1 MAEGPPQASRVNMLI
16 DRVRQALA
24 PQFDIER
31 ELGRG
36 GTGLVFLARDPVL
49 DRPVALKVLLPEL
62 ATAVSVERFI
72 REARILARLRHP
84 SIVSVHQAGQAGE
97 FLYFTMDLVQG
108 ETLEARLRRGPLSLP
123 DLYFLARDL
132 LDALAAAHTAGV
144 VHRDVKPGNIF
155 LQGDRALLAD
165 FGIAWSESDSTLT
178 LPGMAP
184 GTPAFMAPEQRSG
197 KTATPATDVHAVG
210 LVLYHA
216 ATGEHWME
224 APQGERRVLRALP
237 RPLRSPVRRAL
248 APQPAD
254 RWTDA
259 AAFREAVIRA
269 QRPWRRLLPMAAIL
283 AFLGL
288 PAVLWFGRETC
299 GSLQDTWITS
309 TMLPASMAARCTV
322 ARAEEHYNQGRW
334 EEAEVE
340 FRAAAEDNSC
350 PLCTYRL
357 LDIERWTVRT
367 RNPAIR
373 ELRAAALTAV
383 DQFSPA
389 YRMLIAAEALPNPT
403 RLARLEE
410 ITRSHRDFYLPWYL
424 LGEEQ
429 YHQGPLF
436 GHTVEEAVV
445 SLQRA
450 IQLRADF
457 AIPWTDL
464 VLAHVS
470 LDDSL
475 AALDASRHLA
485 DLAPTTGLALAQ
497 RAMAQVAFAFRFG
510 DGDQTAS
517 RIVTDPA
524 TGGVPEI
531 AAAPRLLPAFG
542 QPDGAVRFGRL
553 LESGDA
559 DRRLQLS
566 GLAAQLFGHAAL
578 GRPDSMRAAAI
589 RLAQRGTDLS
599 WSRLALGLGQIESAF
614 SSDQVTDGERL
625 IESIARSS
633 PLEGAAENPMFRT
646 LSRAWRAAESGRP
659 ADAVAETDTL
669 MQDPDRLGQ
678 GDPFLRS
685 LVYLSRAVWFERLGQ
700 AGRAR
705 RAYRWHRHFHIPL
718 TGFPQSGPVAAE
730 VDWALGTLAEWR
742 LARLLD
748 STGLPDLELCRALK
762 QVNRLWRGGDSAH
775 QSRAATASDRFT
787 ALRCETLT

>member
-1 MAEGPPQASRVNMLI
+1 MLI

-36 GTGLVFLARDPVL
+36 GTGVVFLARDPVL
-49 DRPVALKVLLPEL
+49 DRAVALKVLLPEL

-84 SIVSVHQAGQAGE
+84 CIVSVHQAGKAGE

-108 ETLEARLRRGPLSLP
+108 ETLEARLRRGPLSVP
-123 DLYFLARDL
+123 DLHSLARDL
-132 LDALAAAHTAGV
+132 TEALAAAHTEGI

-155 LQGDRALLAD
+155 LQGDHALLAD

-178 LPGMAP
+178 LPGTAP

-197 KTATPATDVHAVG
+197 KTATPATDVHAAG

-237 RPLRSPVRRAL
+237 RTLRAPVRRAL
-248 APQPAD
+248 APHPAD

-269 QRPWRRLLPMAAIL
+269 RRPWRRLLPLAAAL

-288 PAVLWFGRETC
+288 PAVLWLGRERC
-299 GSLQDTWITS
+299 GSLQDPWITAS
-309 TMLPASMAARCTV
+309 MLPASMAARCAVT
-322 ARAEEHYNQGRW
+322 RAEEHYNQGRW
-334 EEAEVE
+334 EEAEAE
-340 FRAAAEDNSC
+340 FRAAAVDKTC

-367 RNPAIR
+367 RNPAFR
-373 ELRAAALTAV
+373 ELHAAALSAV
-383 DQFSPA
+383 DRFSPA
-389 YRMLIAAEALPNPT
+389 YRMLLAAEALSNPE

-445 SLQRA
+445 SFQRA

-517 RIVTDPA
+517 RIVADPA
-524 TGGVPEI
+524 TGNVPEL

-553 LESGDA
+553 FESGVP

-566 GLAAQLFGHAAL
+566 GLAAQLFGHTAL

-589 RLAQRGTDLS
+589 RLAQHGTDVS
-599 WSRLALGLGQIESAF
+599 WSRLALGLGQIESVF
-614 SSDQVTDGERL
+614 FPDEVTGATTL
-625 IESIARSS
+625 TESIARSS
-633 PLEGAAENPMFRT
+633 LLDGAAENPMFRT
-646 LSRAWRAAESGRP
+646 LSRAWRAADAGQP
-659 ADAVAETDTL
+659 AVAVAETDTL
-669 MQDPDRLGQ
+669 MQDPDRLGE

-700 AGRAR
+700 VDRAR
-705 RAYRWHRHFHIPL
+705 QTYRWHRHFHVPL

-742 LARLLD
+742 LARLLNR
-748 STGLPDLELCRALK
+748 TGLPDLELCRGLK
-762 QVNRLWRGGDSAH
+762 QVSRLWKDGDSAH
-775 QSRAATASDRFT
+775 QTRAATAGSRFA
-787 ALRCETLT
+787 ALGCEALT

>member
-1 MAEGPPQASRVNMLI
+1 MAEEPPLAARVIMLI

-24 PQFDIER
+24 SQFDIER

-36 GTGLVFLARDPVL
+36 GTGVVFLARDPVL
-49 DRPVALKVLLPEL
+49 DRPVALKVLLPER

-84 SIVSVHQAGQAGE
+84 SIVSVHQAGQSGE
-97 FLYFTMDLVQG
+97 FLYFSMDLVQG
-108 ETLEARLRRGPLSLP
+108 ETLETRLRRGPLSAS
-123 DLYFLARDL
+123 DLHSLARDL
-132 LDALAAAHTAGV
+132 LEALASAHAAGI

-178 LPGMAP
+178 LPGVAP

-197 KTATPATDVHAVG
+197 KSSTPATDVHAAG

-216 ATGEHWME
+216 ATGEHWVE
-224 APQGERRVLRALP
+224 APQGERRLLRALP
-237 RPLRSPVRRAL
+237 RTLRVPVRRAL
-248 APQPAD
+248 APQPAE
-254 RWTDA
+254 RWADA

-269 QRPWRRLLPMAAIL
+269 QRPWRRFLPLAAGL

-288 PAVLWFGRETC
+288 PAVLWLGRDTC
-299 GSLQDTWITS
+299 GSLQDPWITP
-309 TMLPASMAARCTV
+309 TMLPPSMAARCAV

-340 FRAAAEDNSC
+340 FHAVAESHTC
-350 PLCTYRL
+350 ALCTYRL

-367 RNPAIR
+367 RNPAFR
-373 ELRAAALTAV
+373 ELHSAALNAL
-383 DQFSPA
+383 DRFSPA
-389 YRMLIAAEALPNPT
+389 YRMLISAEALPNPA
-403 RLARLEE
+403 RLERLEE

-436 GHTVEEAVV
+436 GHTVDEAVV
-445 SLQRA
+445 SFQRA
-450 IQLRADF
+450 IQLRTGF

-464 VLAHVS
+464 VLAYVS

-475 AALDASRHLA
+475 AALDAHRHLTN
-485 DLAPTTGLALAQ
+485 LAPTTGLALAQ

-517 RIVTDPA
+517 RIVADPA
-524 TGGVPEI
+524 TGEVPEL

-553 LESGDA
+553 FESRLA

-566 GLAAQLFGHAAL
+566 GLAAQLLGHAAR

-589 RLAQRGTDLS
+589 RLAQRGTDVS
-599 WSRLALGLGQIESAF
+599 WTRLALGLGQIESIF
-614 SSDQVTDGERL
+614 SPDEVMGAAGLT
-625 IESIARSS
+625 ESLARSS
-633 PLEGAAENPMFRT
+633 PLDGAENPMFQT
-646 LSRAWRAAESGRP
+646 LSRAWRAAEAGRP
-659 ADAVAETDTL
+659 AEAVAETDTL
-669 MQDPDRLGQ
+669 MQDPDRLGE

-700 AGRAR
+700 EDRAR
-705 RAYRWHRHFHIPL
+705 RTYRWHRHFHVPL
-718 TGFPQSGPVAAE
+718 TGFPQGGPVAAD

-748 STGLPDLELCRALK
+748 RTGLPDLELCRALK
-762 QVNRLWRGGDSAH
+762 LVSRLWSGGDSVHSA
-775 QSRAATASDRFT
+775 RASVARDRF
-787 ALRCETLT
+787 AARGCETLS